1 MKEKILIYE
10 DDQDIIILCKTVLA
24 KYGFETE
31 SREVCE
37 NIFDDIESVVPNLI
51 LMDLWIPGIGGE
63 KAIDKLKQNDKTKHI
78 PVLVFSANSDIE
90 EIGIKVKADGFVK
103 KPFTITDFIQTI
115 KEHLLKSRNR
125 FIPKT

>member
-10 DDQDIIILCKTVLA
+10 DDKDIIILCKTVLSQH
-24 KYGFETE
+24 GFETE

-63 KAIDKLKQNDKTKHI
+63 KAIDMVKKNDKTKHI

-103 KPFTITDFIQTI
+103 KPFTITDFVQTI
-115 KEHLLKSRNR
+115 RGHLQ
-125 FIPKT
+125 